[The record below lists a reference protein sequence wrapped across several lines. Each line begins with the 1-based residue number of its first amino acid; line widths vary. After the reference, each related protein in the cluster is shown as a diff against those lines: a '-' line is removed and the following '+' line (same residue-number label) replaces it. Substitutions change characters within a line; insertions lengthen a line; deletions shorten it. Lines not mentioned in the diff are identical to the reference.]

1 MSGFLGA
8 IEGVVG
14 GIAGDF
20 GGGDDFL
27 TELLDAFEGNAAASN
42 AGSNGN
48 NTVSEIG
55 EIASD
60 VLPIVAAFL

>member
-27 TELLDAFEGNAAASN
+27 SELLDAVEGSSAS
-42 AGSNGN
+42 GNGN
-48 NTVSEIG
+48 STMDEIG

-60 VLPIVAAFL
+60 VLPLLAAFL